1 VLGVKLLKL
10 LAGRNMIFCAELVL
24 KNIKEVFTWRLV
36 VVYGL
41 AYDEQ
46 KLSFIAELHSV
57 MGEWLGPT
65 LLGGDFNLIRTLKE
79 KNNGIVNFQQVNA
92 FNDFINHWDMLELK
106 DPTRLFTWSNKQETP
121 IMAVLDRIL
130 VNVEWD
136 SKFPLSK
143 VKVLPKGCS
152 DHNPLSISFGDDLR
166 SKEHVFRFEKWWLEV
181 DGFGDLVRKVWDN
194 ECPLSFFSLEYVG
207 E

>member
-57 MGEWLGPT
+57 MGEWLGPM

-79 KNNGIVNFQQVNA
+79 KNNGIAISNRS
-92 FNDFINHWDMLELK
+92 MLL
-106 DPTRLFTWSNKQETP
+106 
-121 IMAVLDRIL
+121 MIL
-130 VNVEWD
+130 
-136 SKFPLSK
+136 
-143 VKVLPKGCS
+143 
-152 DHNPLSISFGDDLR
+152 
-166 SKEHVFRFEKWWLEV
+166 
-181 DGFGDLVRKVWDN
+181 
-194 ECPLSFFSLEYVG
+194 
-207 E
+207 